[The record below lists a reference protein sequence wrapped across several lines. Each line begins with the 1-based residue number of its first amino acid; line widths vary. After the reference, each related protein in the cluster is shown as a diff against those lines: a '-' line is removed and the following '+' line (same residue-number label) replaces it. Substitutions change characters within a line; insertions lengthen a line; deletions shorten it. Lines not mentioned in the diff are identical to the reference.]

1 MLSDFISALKMDAK
15 EISFLSSIAIS
26 VVIVIIVTVTIKVI
40 NKVWLKPKK
49 LEKYLKAQ
57 GFKGNPYRVLLGDM
71 GDYVRV
77 TKAEQPKQI
86 NLSDDVS
93 QHALPYIHYIV
104 EKYGMSMS
112 WEAYLL

>member
-1 MLSDFISALKMDAK
+1 MLSDFIPALKMDAR

-26 VVIVIIVTVTIKVI
+26 VVIVITVTVTIKVI

-57 GFKGNPYRVLLGDM
+57 GFKGNPYRILLGDM

-86 NLSDDVS
+86 NLSGDVS

-104 EKYGMSMS
+104 QKYGMSMS
-112 WEAYLL
+112 

>member
-1 MLSDFISALKMDAK
+1 MLSDLISGLKMDAK
-15 EISFLSSIAIS
+15 AISLLSSVAIS
-26 VVIVIIVTVTIKVI
+26 VVILVIVTVTTKVI

-57 GFKGNPYRVLLGDM
+57 GFKGNPYRALLGDM

-86 NLSDDVS
+86 NLSGDVS

-104 EKYGMSMS
+104 EKYGMTIS
-112 WEAYLL
+112 WKT